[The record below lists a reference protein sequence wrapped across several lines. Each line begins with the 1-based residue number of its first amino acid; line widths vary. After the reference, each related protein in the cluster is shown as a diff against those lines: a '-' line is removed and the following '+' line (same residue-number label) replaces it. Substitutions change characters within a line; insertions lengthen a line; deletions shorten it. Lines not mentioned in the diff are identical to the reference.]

1 MMKKYSLIRERGKIA
16 IARQS
21 NCSLAK
27 KRGKT
32 FHFLRATILAG
43 KAMAEKAYEMKPI
56 FTDLLSY
63 YGGPQGAHRMSIL
76 AKMEMTFK
84 MTA

>member
-1 MMKKYSLIRERGKIA
+1 M
-16 IARQS
+16 
-21 NCSLAK
+21 
-27 KRGKT
+27 RGKT
-32 FHFLRATILAG
+32 FHFLRANSLAG
-43 KAMAEKAYEMKPI
+43 KAMAEKVYEMKPI